1 MLEGRCGAAH
11 KGPDD
16 QFSCP
21 HAGIYR
27 KMEGLWVMVD
37 VYENA
42 LERDVN
48 YLQGLEEFC
57 LKASVII

>member
-1 MLEGRCGAAH
+1 
-11 KGPDD
+11 
-16 QFSCP
+16 
-21 HAGIYR
+21 
-27 KMEGLWVMVD
+27 MEGLWVMVD